1 MNIGEVAAE
10 TGVTAKSIRYYESI
24 DLIPAAERTKAG
36 YRQYGE
42 RDVQILR
49 FIKRSRGLGFSVA
62 QVAELLSLYQD
73 RSRASG
79 EVKGIVEARL
89 SDVEQKISQLES
101 IRATLRK
108 LADRCH
114 GDERPDCPILD
125 EFAGIS
131 NSVSYTHLT
140 LPTILRV

>member
-24 DLIPAAERTKAG
+24 NLIPAAERTEAG
-36 YRQYGE
+36 YRQYGD
-42 RDVQILR
+42 RDVQILH

-62 QVAELLSLYQD
+62 EVAELLSLYQD

-79 EVKGIVEARL
+79 EVKRIVEARL
-89 SDVEQKISQLES
+89 KEIDQKISELES
-101 IRATLRK
+101 IRATLRT

-114 GDERPDCPILD
+114 GDDRPDCPILD
-125 EFAGIS
+125 DFAGIS
-131 NSVSYTHLT
+131 N
-140 LPTILRV
+140 

>member
-24 DLIPAAERTKAG
+24 NLIPAAERTEAG
-36 YRQYGE
+36 YRQYGA
-42 RDVQILR
+42 RDVQILH

-79 EVKGIVEARL
+79 EVKGIVEVRL
-89 SDVEQKISQLES
+89 SEIDQKVSELES
-101 IRATLRK
+101 IRATLRT

-114 GDERPDCPILD
+114 GDERPVCPILD
-125 EFAGIS
+125 DFAGIS
-131 NSVSYTHLT
+131 N
-140 LPTILRV
+140 

>member
-24 DLIPAAERTKAG
+24 NLIPAAERTEAG
-36 YRQYGE
+36 YRQYGD
-42 RDVQILR
+42 RDVQILH

-62 QVAELLSLYQD
+62 EVAELLSLYQD

-79 EVKGIVEARL
+79 EVKRIVEARL
-89 SDVEQKISQLES
+89 SEIDQKISELES
-101 IRATLRK
+101 IRATLRT

-114 GDERPDCPILD
+114 GDKRPDCPILD
-125 EFAGIS
+125 DFAGIS
-131 NSVSYTHLT
+131 N
-140 LPTILRV
+140 

>member
-24 DLIPAAERTKAG
+24 NLIPAAERTEAG
-36 YRQYGE
+36 YRQFGH
-42 RDVQILR
+42 RDVQILH

-62 QVAELLSLYQD
+62 EVAGLLSLYQD

-79 EVKGIVEARL
+79 EVKRIVEARL
-89 SDVEQKISQLES
+89 SEIDQKISELES
-101 IRATLRK
+101 IRATLRT

-125 EFAGIS
+125 DFAGIS
-131 NSVSYTHLT
+131 N
-140 LPTILRV
+140 

>member
-24 DLIPAAERTKAG
+24 NLIPAAERTEAG
-36 YRQYGE
+36 YRQYGD
-42 RDVQILR
+42 RDVQILH

-62 QVAELLSLYQD
+62 EVAELLSLYQD

-79 EVKGIVEARL
+79 EVKRIVEARL
-89 SDVEQKISQLES
+89 SEIDQKISELQS
-101 IRATLRK
+101 IRATLRT

-125 EFAGIS
+125 DFAGIS
-131 NSVSYTHLT
+131 N
-140 LPTILRV
+140 

>member
-24 DLIPAAERTKAG
+24 KLIPVAERTEAG
-36 YRQYGE
+36 YRQYGD
-42 RDVQILR
+42 RDVQILH

-62 QVAELLSLYQD
+62 EVAELLSLYQD

-79 EVKGIVEARL
+79 EVKRIVEARL
-89 SDVEQKISQLES
+89 SEIDQKISELES
-101 IRATLRK
+101 IRATLRT

-125 EFAGIS
+125 DFAGIS
-131 NSVSYTHLT
+131 N
-140 LPTILRV
+140 

>member
-1 MNIGEVAAE
+1 MNIGEVAVE

-24 DLIPAAERTKAG
+24 NLIPAAERTEAG
-36 YRQYGE
+36 YRQYGD
-42 RDVQILR
+42 RDVQILH

-62 QVAELLSLYQD
+62 EVAELLSLYQD

-79 EVKGIVEARL
+79 EVKGIVQARL
-89 SDVEQKISQLES
+89 SEIDQKISELES
-101 IRATLRK
+101 IRATLRT

-125 EFAGIS
+125 DFAGIS
-131 NSVSYTHLT
+131 N
-140 LPTILRV
+140 

>member
-24 DLIPAAERTKAG
+24 NLIPAAERTEAG
-36 YRQYGE
+36 YRQYGD
-42 RDVQILR
+42 RDVQILH

-62 QVAELLSLYQD
+62 EVAELLSLYQD

-79 EVKGIVEARL
+79 EVKRIVEARL
-89 SDVEQKISQLES
+89 KEIDQKISELES
-101 IRATLRK
+101 IRATLRT

-125 EFAGIS
+125 DFAGIS
-131 NSVSYTHLT
+131 N
-140 LPTILRV
+140 

>member
-1 MNIGEVAAE
+1 MNIGEVAVE

-24 DLIPAAERTKAG
+24 NLIPAAERTEAG
-36 YRQYGE
+36 YRQYGD
-42 RDVQILR
+42 RDVQILH

-62 QVAELLSLYQD
+62 KVAELLSLYQD

-79 EVKGIVEARL
+79 EVKGIVQARL
-89 SDVEQKISQLES
+89 SEIDQKISELES
-101 IRATLRK
+101 IRATLRT

-125 EFAGIS
+125 DFAGIS
-131 NSVSYTHLT
+131 N
-140 LPTILRV
+140 

>member
-24 DLIPAAERTKAG
+24 NLIPAAERTEAG
-36 YRQYGE
+36 YRQYGD
-42 RDVQILR
+42 RDVQILH

-62 QVAELLSLYQD
+62 KVAELLSLYQD

-79 EVKGIVEARL
+79 EVKGIVQARL
-89 SDVEQKISQLES
+89 SEIDQKISELES
-101 IRATLRK
+101 IRATLRT

-125 EFAGIS
+125 DFAGIS
-131 NSVSYTHLT
+131 N
-140 LPTILRV
+140 

>member
-24 DLIPAAERTKAG
+24 NLIPAAERTEAG
-36 YRQYGE
+36 YRQYGD
-42 RDVQILR
+42 RDVQILH

-62 QVAELLSLYQD
+62 EVAELLSLYQD

-89 SDVEQKISQLES
+89 SEIDQKISELES
-101 IRATLRK
+101 IRATLRT

-125 EFAGIS
+125 DFAGIS
-131 NSVSYTHLT
+131 N
-140 LPTILRV
+140 

>member
-1 MNIGEVAAE
+1 MNIGEAAAE

-24 DLIPAAERTKAG
+24 NLIPAAERTEAG
-36 YRQYGE
+36 YRQYGD
-42 RDVQILR
+42 RDVQILH

-62 QVAELLSLYQD
+62 EVAELLSLYQD

-79 EVKGIVEARL
+79 EVKRIVEARL
-89 SDVEQKISQLES
+89 SEIDQKISELQS
-101 IRATLRK
+101 IRATLRT

-125 EFAGIS
+125 DFAGIS
-131 NSVSYTHLT
+131 KLMLAS
-140 LPTILRV
+140 

>member
-24 DLIPAAERTKAG
+24 NLIPAAERTEAG
-36 YRQYGE
+36 YRQYGD
-42 RDVQILR
+42 RDVQILH

-62 QVAELLSLYQD
+62 EVAELLSLYQD

-79 EVKGIVEARL
+79 EVKRIVEARL
-89 SDVEQKISQLES
+89 SEIDQKISELES
-101 IRATLRK
+101 IRATLRT

-114 GDERPDCPILD
+114 GDDRPDCPILD
-125 EFAGIS
+125 DFAGIS
-131 NSVSYTHLT
+131 N
-140 LPTILRV
+140 